1 MKKVLVLGG
10 SGFIGRRLCAGLIDA
25 GCQPIVFD
33 RVPPGIPGVEYHQG
47 DMVSV
52 GDLWQ
57 PLLEEVDT
65 VFHLAWTTK
74 PQSAND
80 SPYYDLQTNVL
91 AGLHFLDSLIRLG
104 KPPRLIF
111 VSTGGAIYGTPDY
124 LPVDE
129 IHPTRP
135 LNAYGIGK
143 LSFEHYLELY
153 QRLHGL
159 DFLIFRPGNP
169 YGEGQDPSG
178 AQGAVAVFLGRLL
191 SGKSIS
197 IWGDGEVIRDYL
209 YIGDLVDALL
219 KGLDYRPGPDNA
231 RIFNIGSGQGQS
243 LNQLIAALASVTGR
257 QPQVEYQAARKADTP
272 AVVLDIAL
280 ISQCLDWRPATS
292 LESGLRSTW
301 EWLQRGG
308 GR

>member
-1 MKKVLVLGG
+1 
-10 SGFIGRRLCAGLIDA
+10 
-25 GCQPIVFD
+25 
-33 RVPPGIPGVEYHQG
+33 
-47 DMVSV
+47 MVSV

-91 AGLHFLDSLIRLG
+91 AGLHFLDSLVRLT
-104 KPPRLIF
+104 KPPRVIF
-111 VSTGGAIYGTPDY
+111 VSTGGAIYGPPDY

-143 LSFEHYLELY
+143 LTFERYLDLY

-159 DFLIFRPGNP
+159 DFLVFRPGNP

-178 AQGAVAVFLGRLL
+178 AQGAIAVFLGCLL
-191 SGKSIS
+191 VGKTIS

-209 YIGDLVDALL
+209 YIGDLVDALV
-219 KGLDYRPGPDNA
+219 KGVEYRPGLDEA
-231 RIFNIGSGQGQS
+231 RIFNIGSGQGKS
-243 LNQLIAALASVTGR
+243 LNQLIASLATVTGR
-257 QPQVEYQAARKADTP
+257 KPHVVYQAARKADTS

-280 ISQCLDWRPATS
+280 VSRCLNWRPATS
-292 LESGLRSTW
+292 LEYGLSATW
-301 EWLQRGG
+301 EWLQHGG
-308 GR
+308 SR